1 MANSNH
7 SRQSLF
13 QQSIY
18 RFLEKSAHGLPVNE
32 IISLLRD
39 ELVATI
45 GFRHAWLYG
54 LSIDGKRLDILAD
67 ALSGNNRP
75 VAGYHLLIS
84 GDRYLEEL
92 RQAQDLFVVDDALT
106 DDRINPEIVRILEN
120 RTIIHMPV
128 EIRGRFCL
136 IGTGTFGREGV
147 VRLKAAEKEFFK
159 AMARLAAFAIS
170 NAAENRL
177 QFNGDE
183 INSKVLPDSINIQ
196 MLTFWER
203 DFKTGKL
210 SFTAAQP
217 EASNFENEA
226 EIDSFEKYLSLIHPE
241 DVESVK
247 TTIEKYL
254 QNPMAS
260 FQAEYRLRHKNNS
273 YGWYFAKGAIVYD
286 EFNQPQK
293 LAGIRFPLT
302 DGKKSARNFDPEKN
316 GHGLPID
323 DGRIGLWNL
332 DLATSRLHFY
342 DDYIVGRDDSVA
354 EMPQTIEKLLESM
367 HPEDVEA
374 FSRLL
379 ERSKSGDKHPID
391 TTFRLRHRDASYR
404 WIRLRCSTEVDFNGK
419 PARLLGCFVDVTSQK
434 VAEIT
439 LQLHQ
444 SQLLAMVRDSPVRM
458 ALLDRNLNYV
468 AVSGP
473 WESKWNPDGLNV
485 VGKNH
490 LDWFPDLP
498 DHFKN
503 GYEVAL
509 AGEFYSGRNNTWERP
524 DGSKLVVNYSIGPWY
539 DAQGKIGG
547 IFIAGEDITRQRE
560 LEQEV
565 LEIADKSQ
573 QRISEDLH
581 DTVCQELTSLMI
593 YGETLYEMSSRLD
606 DEIHELIIRMNEGLK
621 RCNFDVRR
629 LMMGQLPAQITGDG
643 FFHALEELTR
653 QASGWSRTAIE
664 LIVESKPG
672 QLDNFTASQLYLI
685 TREAVHNALKH
696 ARPTNIKIKLR
707 AEPHL
712 LLAVEHDVDQ
722 KNNNHKMD
730 GKAGL
735 GRKIME
741 NRASL
746 IGGVIKFRQ
755 TTKNKNI
762 LSCEISR
769 IKPRN

>member
-39 ELVATI
+39 ELAATI

-75 VAGYHLLIS
+75 VAGYHLVIS

-170 NAAENRL
+170 NAPDCVDWLRV
-177 QFNGDE
+177 DE
-183 INSKVLPDSINIQ
+183 IRSRFIPDFVRFPL
-196 MLTFWER
+196 LTLWER
-203 DFKTGKL
+203 DFITGKL
-210 SFTAAQP
+210 LFSSSHS
-217 EASNFENEA
+217 ESNNLNHET
-226 EIDSFEKYLSLIHPE
+226 EIDSFEKYLAYIHPA
-241 DVESVK
+241 DVNGFK
-247 TTIEKYL
+247 TTAENYL
-254 QNPMAS
+254 QERRDY
-260 FQAEYRLRHKNNS
+260 FQVEYRLRDKNNS
-273 YGWYFAKGAIVYD
+273 YGWYQAEVAIRYDALKQPVKMTGICFAITKRKNAEQKVAAD
-286 EFNQPQK
+286 E
-293 LAGIRFPLT
+293 T
-302 DGKKSARNFDPEKN
+302 
-316 GHGLPID
+316 
-323 DGRIGLWNL
+323 
-332 DLATSRLHFY
+332 RL
-342 DDYIVGRDDSVA
+342 
-354 EMPQTIEKLLESM
+354 KLLLNEGNISLWDLDIASGQLNFHDGLILGLNHPLAETPRTIQEAIALI
-367 HPEDVEA
+367 HPEDAKALSEA
-374 FSRLL
+374 IGRAS
-379 ERSKSGDKHPID
+379 SGDRDTID
-391 TTFRLRHRDASYR
+391 RTSRIRHADGSYR
-404 WIRLRCSTEVDFNGK
+404 WIRTRCFPEFDSLGEPV
-419 PARLLGCFVDVTSQK
+419 RVLGCCVDVTSQK
-434 VAEIT
+434 MAELT
-439 LQLHQ
+439 LQLQHA
-444 SQLLAMVRDSPVRM
+444 QLLATVRDSPVRM

-524 DGSKLVVNYSIGPWY
+524 DGSKLVVNFSVGPWY
-539 DAQGKIGG
+539 DAQGQIGG

-581 DTVCQELTSLMI
+581 DTVCQELTALMI

-606 DEIHELIIRMNEGLK
+606 DEIHQLIIRMNEGLK

-664 LIVESKPG
+664 LNVESKPG

-722 KNNNHKMD
+722 KNNNHKLD

-746 IGGVIKFRQ
+746 IGGVLKFRQ
-755 TTKNKNI
+755 TSKNKNV